1 MAHRG
6 RAGAPR
12 SYATASPAERRVAM
26 QWAARA
32 NEAYR
37 QLRDPMLRAR
47 YLCEQ
52 AGVDLQTESN
62 TSMDPAF
69 LMQQMSWRE
78 ALDDARGD
86 AAALASLQ
94 AELQEAR
101 GQMRARLAQLLD
113 GQGLR
118 GGGAESAG
126 MDVRGEAGA
135 GAGPRATGGIVQG
148 AGRPPPNL
156 RAGLR
161 PLSRKHNHGF
171 IADFRAWRVASRRT
185 SASWRWASTLA
196 PPPAGRRRAQQRGRS
211 PARRARPCA
220 AAFGGALFPGGRV
233 TTGREPLAEQALDP
247 LNTVVSVK
255 RHMGRTLE
263 EARPR
268 ARRMNSWTRP
278 AWCASAR
285 CRAT

>member
-1 MAHRG
+1 MAGDDHFSLFGLPARFDLDTQMLESAW
-6 RAGAPR
+6 RTVAAQVHPDR
-12 SYATASPAERRVAM
+12 YATASPAERRVAM

-113 GQGLR
+113 V
-118 GGGAESAG
+118 
-126 MDVRGEAGA
+126 D
-135 GAGPRATGGIVQG
+135 
-148 AGRPPPNL
+148 
-156 RAGLR
+156 
-161 PLSRKHNHGF
+161 K
-171 IADFRAWRVASRRT
+171 DY
-185 SASWRWASTLA
+185 
-196 PPPAGRRRAQQRGRS
+196 
-211 PARRARPCA
+211 A
-220 AAFGGALFPGGRV
+220 AAGQKV
-233 TTGREPLAEQALDP
+233 REWMFVEKLAQELAHAQ
-247 LNTVVSVK
+247 
-255 RHMGRTLE
+255 
-263 EARPR
+263 
-268 ARRMNSWTRP
+268 P
-278 AWCASAR
+278 AE
-285 CRAT
+285 